1 MEKVWLYAAIG
12 GFVPTLFWLF
22 FWMREDVH
30 EREPRKLILKTF
42 IFGAAAAFFAVL
54 FESLVAE
61 LHLDTMAQVW
71 AFSFIEEFVKLFA
84 VFIAA
89 LGSVWNNER
98 EDPMIYMITGA
109 LGFSAIENMYY
120 IIDYLNDFRYLETL
134 VDGGYRFIGASLLHI
149 VTSAII
155 GFFIARVFFKSAKI
169 RVSMA
174 LLGLLVA
181 TAMHTLFNWM
191 VTHSYKFYTEVAF
204 YGVWAMIVVVIVV
217 FEILDK
223 NEKYRIIKDGIIYT
237 STKKI
242 DYEEDD
248 PHVEIHISE
257 EEKIILENEDIEH
270 FSPKYSEYKKDKFR
284 KKFF

>member
-1 MEKVWLYAAIG
+1 MEKVWLYAAVG

-22 FWMREDVH
+22 FWMREDAH
-30 EREPRKLILKTF
+30 ESEPRELIIKTF

-54 FESLVAE
+54 LETLISE
-61 LHLDTMAQVW
+61 LHLAEMTQIW
-71 AFSFIEEFVKLFA
+71 AFSFVEEFVKLFA
-84 VFIAA
+84 VFLAA

-120 IIDYLNDFRYLETL
+120 IIDYLNDLRYLETL

-155 GFFIARVFFKSAKI
+155 GFSISRVFFRSAKI

-174 LLGLLVA
+174 LVGLAIA
-181 TAMHTLFNWM
+181 TAMHTLFNY
-191 VTHSYKFYTEVAF
+191 VVSHSDSTYHQLGF
-204 YGVWAMIVVVIVV
+204 YGAWIMVVLLLVL
-217 FEILDK
+217 FEMMDRK
-223 NEKYRIIKDGIIYT
+223 EKYRIVKDGVIYT
-237 STKKI
+237 STKRI
-242 DYEEDD
+242 DFEEDD
-248 PHVEIHISE
+248 SHVEIHISE
-257 EEKIILENEDIEH
+257 EEKIILENEDIKP
-270 FSPKYSEYKKDKFR
+270 FTPKYEKYKKEKFR